1 MSVDMLSAIK
11 VISITE
17 EFRKLCLEFENE
29 DYPAINDR
37 INHIIVGVN
46 LLRQDS
52 GLGRQ
57 SNIVSYREEY
67 NEFINRVAQ
76 DENLM
81 DYQKIV
87 RYSNKIQGNL
97 GLIGAQ
103 LEQRP
108 HNVPKVD
115 ELSIGIIILLGDIST
130 RWYM

>member
-1 MSVDMLSAIK
+1 MLSAIK

-130 RWYM
+130 RWYR

>member
-1 MSVDMLSAIK
+1 MLSAIK

-67 NEFINRVAQ
+67 DQFINRIVQ

-130 RWYM
+130 RWYR